1 LTFWQYSAYPAKFL
15 ARNFSSSLSL
25 TAIAVKMG
33 GKASNRQ
40 NEPKARGVKSSI
52 SNAPEYIGWRNTPY
66 APVEITFCTIPTSI
80 VAEAKLFALK
90 KRKTIR
96 NPSTTKT

>member
-1 LTFWQYSAYPAKFL
+1 
-15 ARNFSSSLSL
+15 
-25 TAIAVKMG
+25 MG
-33 GKASNRQ
+33 GKASNPQ

-80 VAEAKLFALK
+80 VAVGKAIRFKEKKNYPEPKYNENVTCYKDIRRYIRPLK
-90 KRKTIR
+90 MVVKRWGEKQ
-96 NPSTTKT
+96 